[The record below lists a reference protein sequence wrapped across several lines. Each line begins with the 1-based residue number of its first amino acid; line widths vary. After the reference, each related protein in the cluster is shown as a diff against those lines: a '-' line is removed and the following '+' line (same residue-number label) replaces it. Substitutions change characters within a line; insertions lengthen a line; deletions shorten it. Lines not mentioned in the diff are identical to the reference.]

1 MNVQSETMFTKQPN
15 LKTTRTIIPIGHDV
29 KFTFNA
35 ADFVPIDSQKII
47 PGDTFNYKNSFVL
60 RTSTPL
66 VPVMD
71 NAYVEVAHF
80 FVPERL
86 VWEHAKEYRGENMA
100 DGDWDE
106 PIEYEKPTIEA
117 PEGGWDFGTIA
128 DYLGIVPKVGKIKV
142 DALPFRANAL
152 IWNEFYRDQNLQ
164 KSIPIDKGDSNTTGS
179 NGSNYLIDAVLGGQ
193 PLKVCKYRDVFTTCL
208 PEPQKGPEVL
218 LPLGTTAP
226 VITSTTNNTNTG
238 EASLNWVKA
247 DGSYISASR
256 ELIAGGINTREG
268 TYSGNTFGFS
278 QGGDALRPANLVANL
293 NQAVS
298 ASINDVRNSVVIQH
312 ILERNARNGSR
323 FREVINAAYGVII
336 SDKTNQ
342 IPEYLGGKRI
352 PLNMNQVVQTSG
364 TTETS
369 PQGSTAAFSL
379 TVDYDETVL
388 KSFEEWGYILTYIY
402 VRNENTYQ
410 DGIERQWFEINKW
423 DEYDPAMANIGEQP
437 ILNREIYAQGTD
449 EDEEIFGFQQAW
461 YNYRY
466 RTDRVAGEFR
476 SKHPTSLDFW
486 HYADDY
492 SALPILGPDWI
503 QAQKS
508 NFDRTLAVTSEVSD
522 QFHCDFKFNKT
533 AVRVMPLYSI
543 PGLERI

>member
-86 VWEHAKEYRGENMA
+86 VWDHAKEYRGENMA

-117 PEGGWDFGTIA
+117 PEDGWDFGTIA

-226 VITSTTNNTNTG
+226 VITGDGPNDIQTTNALLIGHRTSSTPITAGFELAAGPSGMRAGANTSVDNG
-238 EASLNWVKA
+238 YLKPLNLMA
-247 DGSYISASR
+247 D
-256 ELIAGGINTREG
+256 
-268 TYSGNTFGFS
+268 
-278 QGGDALRPANLVANL
+278 L
-293 NQAVS
+293 NQAIS
-298 ASINDVRNSVVIQH
+298 ASINDVRNSIVIQH

-323 FREVINAAYGVII
+323 FREVINAAYGVVI

-437 ILNREIYAQGTD
+437 VLNREIYAQGTD

>member
-1 MNVQSETMFTKQPN
+1 MNLQSETMFTQQPN

-71 NAYVEVAHF
+71 NAYVEIAHF
-80 FVPERL
+80 FIPERL

-106 PIEYEKPTIEA
+106 PIEYQKPTIEA
-117 PEGGWDFGTIA
+117 PENGWDFGTIA

-152 IWNEFYRDQNLQ
+152 VWNEFYRDQNLQ
-164 KSIPIDKGDSNTTGS
+164 KSIPIDKGDSNTQGS
-179 NGSNYLIDAVLGGQ
+179 NGDNYLIDAVLGGQ

-208 PEPQKGPEVL
+208 PEPQKGPEAL

-226 VITSTTNNTNTG
+226 VVGNGQTLGLTNNYSDWAGHLTVQTG
-238 EASLNWVKA
+238 
-247 DGSYISASR
+247 GGISA
-256 ELIAGGINTREG
+256 APV
-268 TYSGNTFGFS
+268 SGLGV
-278 QGGDALRPANLVANL
+278 GDNLGLSTDPTKSGAVVIL
-293 NQAVS
+293 NEAYA
-298 ASINDVRNSVVIQH
+298 ASINDVRNSIVIQH

-323 FREVINAAYGVII
+323 FREVINAAYGIII

-379 TVDYDETVL
+379 TVDYNETVS

-410 DGIERQWFEINKW
+410 NGIERQWFEIDKW

-437 ILNREIYAQGTD
+437 VLNREIYAQGTD

-492 SALPILGPDWI
+492 TALPTLGPDWI